1 MKKARQRHQD
11 SKSTMLGIDELVL
24 ESRVEAYAYSKTI
37 ESRERNKKVPRTEI
51 TTKLHR
57 EAQE

>member
-1 MKKARQRHQD
+1 
-11 SKSTMLGIDELVL
+11 MLGIDELVL

-37 ESRERNKKVPRTEI
+37 ESRERSKKVPRTEI